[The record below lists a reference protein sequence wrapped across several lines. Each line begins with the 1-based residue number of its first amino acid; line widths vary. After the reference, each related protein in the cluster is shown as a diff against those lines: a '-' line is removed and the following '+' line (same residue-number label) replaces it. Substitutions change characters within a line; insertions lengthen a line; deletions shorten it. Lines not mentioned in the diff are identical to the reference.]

1 MQVKSIAECS
11 NWSISAI
18 LSTFIKLPI
27 VIKRY
32 LFSSNFEWLFY
43 TGFTV
48 NKIVYGWKLSDSWY
62 SIKRGSYMS
71 VHALLKLLYE
81 LSKRDKMRG
90 LLNILWLFRNEFN
103 ESSLLDP
110 I

>member
-1 MQVKSIAECS
+1 
-11 NWSISAI
+11 
-18 LSTFIKLPI
+18 
-27 VIKRY
+27 
-32 LFSSNFEWLFY
+32 
-43 TGFTV
+43 
-48 NKIVYGWKLSDSWY
+48 
-62 SIKRGSYMS
+62 MS
-71 VHALLKLLYE
+71 VHALIELLYE